1 MNQGSCA
8 IILHPLCCTRDI
20 ATPQLPLCHAELVL
34 ERVAKLRLGDGL
46 EAGVTTGPLI
56 SQAGL
61 DKVTHHVND
70 AVSKGAQ
77 VRW

>member
-1 MNQGSCA
+1 V
-8 IILHPLCCTRDI
+8 R
-20 ATPQLPLCHAELVL
+20 
-34 ERVAKLRLGDGL
+34 KLRLGDGL

-70 AVSKGAQ
+70 ALSKGGQ
-77 VRW
+77 VRQATWSGGLARGEWLLGA